1 MTIITSMPAF
11 LSRNYCCTKCNTG
24 YDHKERHK
32 CNNLCHACRKIHDE
46 VAAKWLHCNECRQYF
61 KGRKCFEL
69 HLATSTSG
77 NSTCSSIYRYSR
89 CDKTVNRKI
98 NQNHQCGQ
106 TYCYTCQYF
115 YPEGHQFY
123 LMPEEHVEQ
132 EDMSI
137 EEIENAKTSLF
148 FDFGCRQDL

>member
-77 NSTCSSIYRYSR
+77 NRLVLQYTDIVGVTKPSTERSIKIISVAKRIATR
-89 CDKTVNRKI
+89 VN
-98 NQNHQCGQ
+98 
-106 TYCYTCQYF
+106 
-115 YPEGHQFY
+115 
-123 LMPEEHVEQ
+123 
-132 EDMSI
+132 
-137 EEIENAKTSLF
+137 TSTPKDISF
-148 FDFGCRQDL
+148 T